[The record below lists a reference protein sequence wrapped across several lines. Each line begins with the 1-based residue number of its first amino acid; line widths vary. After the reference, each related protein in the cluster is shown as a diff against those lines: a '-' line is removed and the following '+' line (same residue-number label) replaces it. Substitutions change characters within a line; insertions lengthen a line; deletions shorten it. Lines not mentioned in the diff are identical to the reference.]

1 MDLAEPTTEI
11 VMDEAPGAR
20 LMPDELVRLP
30 PLDSWRMER
39 SFAQHSRLHGRARSF
54 TLFNGHFLEL
64 RESTRSRD
72 RRSVFNLAFLDPEPL
87 HWRYIAWRW
96 LTLTAVLWA
105 GGSLMIIMNGWLA
118 GAAMV
123 GAGVLTGIQ
132 SLRRSR
138 RQLVFRTDLGRAA
151 LFVLDEGWITGRETR
166 EFAALLGERIR
177 GAHTL
182 LPRGRDRLAA
192 EMAEHRRL
200 RDSGSLSARR
210 YDRAKQRIFAR
221 FRPGETG

>member
-1 MDLAEPTTEI
+1 MDIAESTTEI
-11 VMDEAPGAR
+11 VMDEAPGGG

-30 PLDSWRMER
+30 PLESWRMER
-39 SFAQHSRLHGRARSF
+39 SFTQHSRLHGRWRSF

-87 HWRYIAWRW
+87 HWRHVAWRW
-96 LTLTAVLWA
+96 LTLTAVLLA
-105 GGSLMIIMNGWLA
+105 GGVVTLVMNGWL
-118 GAAMV
+118 V
-123 GAGVLTGIQ
+123 GVALMGVGVLTGFQ
-132 SLRRSR
+132 TLRRSR

-151 LFVLDEGWITGRETR
+151 LFVLDEGWITARETR
-166 EFAALLGERIR
+166 EFAALVGERVK

-182 LPRGRDRLAA
+182 LPRGRGRLAA

-200 RDSGSLSARR
+200 RDSGCLSARR

-221 FRPGETG
+221 FRPGEAE